1 MDEQK
6 GNNTYK
12 IVSITIIGLLLAL
25 SGYLLY
31 QKSQSSNIIATQ
43 DATILEMEK
52 NKADV
57 EKTYYEALADLEQMK
72 GDNEELNSRIDSQKV
87 ELKKQRDQIVGLLAT
102 SKDYKAIKSRIA
114 TMKAESEDFRKQ
126 IEALRSENDVL
137 SQNNQQLNTEKEL
150 LTNQINQERTTNDEL
165 AARNQSLEA
174 TKSAMET
181 ERTKLTKKVDKA
193 SVIKISDI
201 LVEGYKLSSK
211 GKEVSKRFAKN
222 IDGLKICFKTN
233 QNELVEAG
241 REKFF
246 IRIINPTGETIN
258 IPAAGSGIIAASED
272 GAEIP
277 YSLTKEFT
285 YENTEAVSCTNWQPT
300 YEFAKGSYEIHV
312 YNKGYLAG
320 KSTFTLK

>member
-72 GDNEELNSRIDSQKV
+72 GDNEDLNSRIDSQKV
-87 ELKKQRDQIVGLLAT
+87 ELKKQRDQIVNLLAT

-137 SQNNQQLNTEKEL
+137 TQSNQQLNTEKEL
-150 LTNQINQERTTNDEL
+150 LTNQVNQERTTNDEL

-300 YEFAKGSYEIHV
+300 YEFVKGSYEIHV

>member
-43 DATILEMEK
+43 DAAIMEMEK
-52 NKADV
+52 SKADV
-57 EKTYYEALADLEQMK
+57 EKTYYEALADLEEMK
-72 GDNEELNSRIDSQKV
+72 GDREDLNSRIDSQKV
-87 ELKKQRDQIVGLLAT
+87 ELKKQRDQIVGLIGT

-114 TMKAESEDFRKQ
+114 SMKSESEDFRKQ
-126 IEALRSENDVL
+126 IEALRTENEQL
-137 SQNNQQLNTEKEL
+137 ATSNQQLNSEKEL
-150 LTNQINQERTTNDEL
+150 LTNQVNQERTSNDEL
-165 AARNQSLEA
+165 VSRNASLEA
-174 TKSAMET
+174 TKSGLESEKM
-181 ERTKLTKKVDKA
+181 KLAKKVDKA

-201 LVEGYKLSSK
+201 LVEGFKLSSK

-222 IDGLKICFKTN
+222 IDGLKICFKTA

-246 IRIINPTGETIN
+246 IRLINPTGETIN
-258 IPAAGSGIIAASED
+258 IPASGSGVVAASED
-272 GAEIP
+272 GAEIS
-277 YSLTKEFT
+277 YSLSKEFT

-300 YEFAKGSYEIHV
+300 YDFVKGSYEIHV